1 MRAETRLRIREQFRK
16 RTKKRME
23 DRLAFVTD
31 TVIHLLFFRNQVKI
45 IIMYRKVRNDN
56 DKD

>member
-23 DRLAFVTD
+23 DRLAFDTD